1 MDGGGPRALPAG
13 TSSYKIQQ
21 EEETAT
27 ATATATATTTKNGE
41 ERKQQKKMLEKIG
54 HHLLESNL

>member
-21 EEETAT
+21 EEET

>member
-13 TSSYKIQQ
+13 TSSYKIQ
-21 EEETAT
+21 EEEET

>member
-21 EEETAT
+21 EEE
-27 ATATATATTTKNGE
+27 TATATATTTKNGE